1 MASKTEIR
9 ERLEFRRTSLTAARA
24 AYVALLDGQVQ
35 SYTIGSRNLTRLD
48 LAQLKKDIADL
59 EREIDELS
67 SMLNGDK
74 RRRAVG
80 VVPRDW

>member
-1 MASKTEIR
+1 MASRTEIQ

-24 AYVALLDGQVQ
+24 AYVALLEGQVQ

-48 LAQLKKDIADL
+48 LAQLKSEIADL
-59 EREIDELS
+59 EREIDELAALLS
-67 SMLNGDK
+67 GDK

-80 VVPRDW
+80 VVPRG

>member
-1 MASKTEIR
+1 MASRTEKQ

-24 AYVALLDGQVQ
+24 AYVALLEGQVQ

-48 LAQLKKDIADL
+48 LAQLKSEIADL
-59 EREIDELS
+59 EREIDELAALLS
-67 SMLNGDK
+67 GDK

-80 VVPRDW
+80 VVPRG